1 MNKLKEVCRASYCW
15 IGLRSSKTLKLCNI
29 TMRRLKIVFARHWV
43 TDCQSLSITIFTV
56 LPISE
61 GLSTMVTPAFLSALI
76 LEDAVPLLPEVIAPR
91 VSLKLTPWGNK
102 GGYVNSLEYPK
113 IQDRML

>member
-1 MNKLKEVCRASYCW
+1 
-15 IGLRSSKTLKLCNI
+15 
-29 TMRRLKIVFARHWV
+29 
-43 TDCQSLSITIFTV
+43 
-56 LPISE
+56 
-61 GLSTMVTPAFLSALI
+61 MVTPAFLSALI